1 MNKIYKQN
9 RNRLVDT
16 ENRLTTVRGV
26 GVGRLG
32 EKGKGLRKK
41 KNPKH
46 QTSQTQTTVWWLPE
60 GKEVGG
66 EVEEKKW

>member
-41 KNPKH
+41 KPQNTKLH
-46 QTSQTQTTVWWLPE
+46 RHRQQYGGYQRERRWE
-60 GKEVGG
+60 GR
-66 EVEEKKW
+66 